1 MVKRTQG
8 TRKTTL
14 VFGPSGYLVK
24 IGTLMIQ
31 RQVFIPNISN
41 LQNLSDG
48 DFWKKKKTAAEDGSI
63 SDYPSE

>member
-1 MVKRTQG
+1 MVKKTQG
-8 TRKTTL
+8 TRKQTL

-24 IGTLMIQ
+24 IGTLMIL

-48 DFWKKKKTAAEDGSI
+48 DFWGKRTAAEDDSV
-63 SDYPSE
+63 SDYPSG